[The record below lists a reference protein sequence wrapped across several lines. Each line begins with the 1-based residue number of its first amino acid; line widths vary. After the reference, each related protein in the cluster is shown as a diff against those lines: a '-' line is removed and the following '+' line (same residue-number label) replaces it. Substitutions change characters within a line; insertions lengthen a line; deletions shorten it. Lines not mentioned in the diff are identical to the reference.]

1 MGKTSD
7 QEHGET
13 IRRPDNEH
21 LGTHLRR
28 IYLTTQEA
36 KLNTMHTGCDT
47 FKVKQE
53 TLRSRLIHTT
63 WHRSWAWETM
73 GVVFQERGTR
83 KHGDDTE
90 REGEGHMTGLGEHTW
105 KHNTDGGAT
114 EWSTSRGTCKQDRD
128 TTTRHR
134 DKNTRAGS
142 IINLAGKNM
151 AIN

>member
-1 MGKTSD
+1 MKINVDQNTKNVEKTSD

-36 KLNTMHTGCDT
+36 KLNTMHTGRDT

-63 WHRSWAWETM
+63 WHRSWETM
-73 GVVFQERGTR
+73 GVVFQERGMWKQLTEMIQR
-83 KHGDDTE
+83 E
-90 REGEGHMTGLGEHTW
+90 RE
-105 KHNTDGGAT
+105 
-114 EWSTSRGTCKQDRD
+114 RGTWWAWENTHESTTQTEEPQNEAQAWEHVNRIETQLHD
-128 TTTRHR
+128 TGTRTH
-134 DKNTRAGS
+134 GP
-142 IINLAGKNM
+142 GV
-151 AIN
+151 